1 MMKRIF
7 SAAAAAIL
15 IFLTGWTQIIP
26 LKAESALSS
35 DIVSDYAYV
44 FDTDTSQVLMDKNA
58 EEKMYPASMTKI
70 MTAIIVIENDDDL
83 DRHITITSD
92 MLAGLAEMNASVA
105 GFQENDDP
113 TVRDLL
119 YGLALPSGADAAN
132 ALAIDL
138 CGDIPSFVER
148 MNQKAL
154 ALDLNSTH
162 FANVTGLHDDDHY
175 STAKDIGRLLQ
186 YCIQDPIFA
195 EIFSSA
201 SYTTS
206 SLPSAGNGIVLRST
220 AFQAIASNGYSVDG
234 FIGAK
239 TGYTDEAGHCMAS
252 WDTVND
258 MHLIAVTA
266 HADTSI
272 YASTHIQDLETILND
287 LHAYEKK
294 NILSADD
301 PLKDIAVHALFHSY
315 AQTIYVPQDLILDVP
330 SDADIE
336 YTSDL
341 PDEIDLSN
349 DDQEIAYTVR
359 ISVNGALYQEYAE
372 TCMIPKDTNPI
383 TRILR
388 SIKNLFQ

>member
-1 MMKRIF
+1 MKKII
-7 SAAAAAIL
+7 SAVFAAL
-15 IFLTGWTQIIP
+15 IVFLTSWAQVIP
-26 LKAESALSS
+26 VTAEPALSS

-44 FDTDTSQVLMDKNA
+44 FDTDTSQILMDKNA

-70 MTAIIVIENDDDL
+70 MTAIIAIENDADL
-83 DRHITITSD
+83 DRRITITSE
-92 MLAGLAEMNASVA
+92 MLNGLSEMNASVA
-105 GFQENDDP
+105 GFQRNDDP

-138 CGDIPSFVER
+138 CGDIPSFVAR

-154 ALDLNSTH
+154 SLGLSSTH

-175 STAKDIGRLLQ
+175 STAENIGKLLQ
-186 YCIQDPIFA
+186 YCIQDPVFA

-206 SLPSAGNGIVLRST
+206 SLPSAENGIVLRST
-220 AFQAIASNGYSVDG
+220 AFQAIASNGYSVG
-234 FIGAK
+234 GLVGAK

-252 WDTVND
+252 WDTVNN

-287 LHAYEKK
+287 LQSYEKK
-294 NILSADD
+294 NILSANDAM
-301 PLKDIAVHALFHSY
+301 KDITVHALFHCY
-315 AQTIYVPQDLILDVP
+315 AQTVYVPQDLILDVP
-330 SDADIE
+330 MDADIE
-336 YTSDL
+336 CATDL

-349 DDQEIAYTVR
+349 DDQEIPYTVR
-359 ISVNGALYQEYAE
+359 IYVNSTLYKEDAE
-372 TCMIPKDTNPI
+372 TCMMLKDTNPI

-388 SIKNLFQ
+388 SIRDLFQ